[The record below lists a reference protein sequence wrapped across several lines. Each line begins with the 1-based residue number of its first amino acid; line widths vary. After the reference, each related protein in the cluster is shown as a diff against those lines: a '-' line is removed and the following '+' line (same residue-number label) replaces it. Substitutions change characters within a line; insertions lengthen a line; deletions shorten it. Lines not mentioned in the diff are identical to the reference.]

1 MNQKG
6 YILQFFVTSQAIN
19 HNQIP
24 HMTSITVYICRY
36 QMWPTT
42 IIINCNICASLKP
55 CKITCDEVRCWY
67 WWLKRQLKKKGW
79 QSRIFS
85 VSLCWRHCCRAQFIT
100 ITSPWV
106 HFNTIWEGPL
116 RPSTGCKKLTI
127 DCKRLWRMCR
137 TPRLH
142 RRANRQII
150 AVSSHFLANN
160 PQVLIIQIQIHFT
173 QIISVSSPK
182 TDNANTQIYR

>member
-1 MNQKG
+1 MHFLKEGQK
-6 YILQFFVTSQAIN
+6 IRAWVDPLPLIRAMPERKRFFSMDLFPYTGG
-19 HNQIP
+19 
-24 HMTSITVYICRY
+24 
-36 QMWPTT
+36 
-42 IIINCNICASLKP
+42 
-55 CKITCDEVRCWY
+55 
-67 WWLKRQLKKKGW
+67 WLKKGW
-79 QSRIFS
+79 KSRIFL

-137 TPRLH
+137 TLWLH

-160 PQVLIIQIQIHFT
+160 PQVLMIQIQTHLI

-182 TDNANTQIYR
+182 TDNANTQICR